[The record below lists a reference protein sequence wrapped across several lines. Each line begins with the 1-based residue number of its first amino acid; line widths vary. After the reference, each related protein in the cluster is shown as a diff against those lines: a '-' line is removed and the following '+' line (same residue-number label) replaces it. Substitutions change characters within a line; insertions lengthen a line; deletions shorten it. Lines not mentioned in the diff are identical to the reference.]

1 LSCWREMK
9 KEIEDRFGLV
19 WPQHVGNLTQLL
31 IAARNGFDG
40 DLDMF
45 LVLAVVGDRTFSAK
59 SVDPKLSY
67 SAWREGAARHSVP
80 LSINARSIADY
91 TGIPRETVR
100 RKLLLLEEKGW
111 ITKGADGALQAT
123 NKARRELEPLTLAS
137 IRYLEQL
144 FKLFQTLLG
153 K

>member
-1 LSCWREMK
+1 MK

-19 WPQHVGNLTQLL
+19 WPHHVGNLTQFL
-31 IAARNGFDG
+31 IAARNSFDG

-45 LVLAVVGDRTFSAK
+45 LILAVVGDRTFSAK
-59 SVDPKLSY
+59 SVDPNLSY
-67 SAWREGAARHSVP
+67 SAWREGASRHAVP

-111 ITKGADGALQAT
+111 IAKDADDALQAT

>member
-1 LSCWREMK
+1 MSASRTK
-9 KEIEDRFGLV
+9 FY
-19 WPQHVGNLTQLL
+19 
-31 IAARNGFDG
+31 
-40 DLDMF
+40 LDKQN
-45 LVLAVVGDRTFSAK
+45 AK
-59 SVDPKLSY
+59 WLGVC
-67 SAWREGAARHSVP
+67 AG
-80 LSINARSIADY
+80 IADY

-153 K
+153 R

>member
-1 LSCWREMK
+1 MK
-9 KEIEDRFGLV
+9 TEIEDRFGLV
-19 WPQHVGNLTQLL
+19 WPHHVGNLTQFL
-31 IAARNGFDG
+31 IAARKSFDG

-45 LVLAVVGDRTFSAK
+45 LVLAVVGDRTFSAA
-59 SVDPKLSY
+59 SVDPNLTY
-67 SAWREGAARHSVP
+67 TAWQEDASRHSVP

-111 ITKGADGALQAT
+111 IARHAGDTLQAT

-137 IRYLEQL
+137 IRYLEKL
-144 FKLFQTLLG
+144 FKLFQTLLA